1 MILDASTIKD
11 IGECLAAREDVKL
24 NQVEFIF
31 PRGRADADLL
41 EKCRAISNIDD
52 FSAAYAFSMLLC
64 SGTELVIN
72 IKDGRSSVKELC
84 RVMPAD
90 WPALRDVEM
99 IARYPVLIVWLTDHI
114 KTLLLQ
120 ELGEALQEMIKTSD
134 APVSGGGEGSAD
146 SYEEAII
153 RKNFG
158 DPLLFLCYEYMA
170 KMHMRPGSF
179 RELFESLGHTR
190 VINVLK
196 ELALKR
202 AGTGNG

>member
-1 MILDASTIKD
+1 MILDASTVKG
-11 IGECLAAREDVKL
+11 IGEYLAVREDVKL
-24 NQVEFIF
+24 NRIEFVF

-52 FSAAYAFSMLLC
+52 FSAGYAFSVLSC
-64 SGTELVIN
+64 AETELVVN
-72 IKDGRSSVKELC
+72 IKDGHGSVKELC

-99 IARYPVLIVWLTDHI
+99 IDKYPVLIVWLTDRI
-114 KTLLLQ
+114 KTILLT
-120 ELGEALQEMIKTSD
+120 ELGDALQEIPKRPDTT
-134 APVSGGGEGSAD
+134 ASGEDEGSAG

-153 RKNFG
+153 KKNFG

-170 KMHMRPGSF
+170 KMHMRPKSF

-196 ELALKR
+196 ERALKK